1 MRWSQP
7 VCPSQAG
14 TAECTLKIGS
24 VLTVVSQSAKNAQGK
39 LTEAIET
46 LSLSHYEKVAGIFR
60 FEFLEKRLFKRQ
72 LVLESSFMFFRVCLL
87 QLRLTPWIF
96 VELALCHSL
105 GILASSCLVFIK

>member
-39 LTEAIET
+39 LTENFD
-46 LSLSHYEKVAGIFR
+46 SLFHYEKVAGTFM
-60 FEFLEKRLFKRQ
+60 FEFLEKRLFKKATR
-72 LVLESSFMFFRVCLL
+72 S
-87 QLRLTPWIF
+87 
-96 VELALCHSL
+96 
-105 GILASSCLVFIK
+105 

>member
-46 LSLSHYEKVAGIFR
+46 LRVFLIMKKWREYLGLNFLKNVYSKGNSFLSLHLC
-60 FEFLEKRLFKRQ
+60 FLG
-72 LVLESSFMFFRVCLL
+72 LVYYRSRD
-87 QLRLTPWIF
+87 WIF
-96 VELALCHSL
+96 LYGRQSR
-105 GILASSCLVFIK
+105 K

>member
-24 VLTVVSQSAKNAQGK
+24 VLTVVSQSAKSAQGK

-46 LSLSHYEKVAGIFR
+46 LRVFLIMKKWREYLGLNFLKNVYSKGDLFLSLHLC
-60 FEFLEKRLFKRQ
+60 FLGLVYYKRGCPHLN
-72 LVLESSFMFFRVCLL
+72 VLRRGHPLL
-87 QLRLTPWIF
+87 QYRLTRM
-96 VELALCHSL
+96 V
-105 GILASSCLVFIK
+105 